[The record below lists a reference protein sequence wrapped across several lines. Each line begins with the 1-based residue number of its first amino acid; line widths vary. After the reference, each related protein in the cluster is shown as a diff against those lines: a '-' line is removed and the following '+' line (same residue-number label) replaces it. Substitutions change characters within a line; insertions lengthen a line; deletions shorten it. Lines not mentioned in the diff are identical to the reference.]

1 MQEEWM
7 NHPMTAAEAQECG
20 PQWGSYISS
29 GDPGYIMYTAIPPER
44 PEHRDAMVEWLEGHC
59 LPLAREGCDE
69 EGDEYEW
76 SDVEMIKRMCAYLR
90 SLDYAEWAAATT
102 NH

>member
-1 MQEEWM
+1 MEPWQLD
-7 NHPMTAAEAQECG
+7 PMTASEAAEYG
-20 PQWGSYISS
+20 PQWGSYMTA

-44 PEHRDAMVEWLEGHC
+44 PEHRDTMVSWLEDRC

-76 SDVEMIKRMCAYLR
+76 SGVEMIKRMCAYLR
-90 SLDYAEWAAATT
+90 SLEYPETEEQEA
-102 NH
+102 